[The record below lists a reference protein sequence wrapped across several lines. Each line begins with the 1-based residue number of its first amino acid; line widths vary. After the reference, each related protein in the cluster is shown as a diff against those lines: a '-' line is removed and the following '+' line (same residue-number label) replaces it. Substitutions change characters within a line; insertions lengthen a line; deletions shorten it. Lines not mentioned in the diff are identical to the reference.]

1 MAERIRYVDSHTGG
15 EPTRVALEGFPDL
28 GHLPLRERVEAF
40 RSKHDRYRAALA
52 TEPDRWTWSADG
64 RRVQRVTPALLSWLA
79 RLDAA
84 LAAQSPDSKLPEPA
98 PESEDPAPAASAPT
112 GPLHTLVLLREGRR
126 HTELRLGEA
135 LEVTPIDP
143 PGPRWRAALS
153 AADAAT
159 LRESLP

>member
-1 MAERIRYVDSHTGG
+1 M
-15 EPTRVALEGFPDL
+15 
-28 GHLPLRERVEAF
+28 PL
-40 RSKHDRYRAALA
+40 RAALVTA
-52 TEPDRWTWSADG
+52 PGRWTWSADG

-153 AADAAT
+153 AADAAM

>member
-1 MAERIRYVDSHTGG
+1 M
-15 EPTRVALEGFPDL
+15 
-28 GHLPLRERVEAF
+28 PL
-40 RSKHDRYRAALA
+40 RAALV
-52 TEPDRWTWSADG
+52 TEADRWTWSGDG

-79 RLDAA
+79 RLDVA
-84 LAAQSPDSKLPEPA
+84 LAAQSTDIRLPEPA
-98 PESEDPAPAASAPT
+98 PESDDPAPAASAPT